1 MHNIA
6 RKILETY
13 LGEKRIPTIEELG
26 LAGSEHEKTKQ
37 ISFVTLYKNGKVI
50 ASSGRIHLKKPNTL
64 FELIEN
70 TLFCLKDPRFI
81 EAVKIPEDLKD
92 VQIRIDL
99 INSERGRRV
108 LKNIGELDTKREW
121 LIFLSQTLSKIG
133 VLLPNITNVASTPE
147 EYLEIVCQKAG
158 VDMSTL
164 RPEDSIL
171 YAIESTVYGD
181 SETITK

>member
-1 MHNIA
+1 MHHVA

-13 LGEKRIPTIEELG
+13 LGEKRIPTIEELD
-26 LAGSEHEKTKQ
+26 LSGSEHETTKQ

-81 EAVKIPEDLKD
+81 EAIKIPEDLKD
-92 VQIRIDL
+92 VQIRVDL

-108 LKNIGELDTKREW
+108 LKNIGELDIKRE
-121 LIFLSQTLSKIG
+121 
-133 VLLPNITNVASTPE
+133 
-147 EYLEIVCQKAG
+147 
-158 VDMSTL
+158 
-164 RPEDSIL
+164 
-171 YAIESTVYGD
+171 
-181 SETITK
+181 